1 MEPQSKRTTR
11 AGADPR
17 KADAHMEHAKPKLDP
32 EAQIDHLKRKGVGFN
47 ITSEAEAM
55 LYLADKNTFFKLI
68 SYRKLFPLR
77 DGGARDGEYANLE
90 FAYLQDLAS
99 VDQHMR
105 YAFLPMTLDIEHFA
119 KVKVVSR
126 VGSNAGEDGYSIVAD
141 YLSHLTPAERKRR
154 ERELGMARFDPCS
167 SDLVEKYCDDMP
179 VWVLLEL
186 VSFGTLIDFYL
197 FCSQRWGDQAMAEEH
212 YLLRQVKALR
222 NSAAHSSNMLVG
234 LREKSTPLATSKT
247 VSAAVARTSLGK
259 RARSAKMRNPR
270 LQQMATFLWAY
281 NRFVVGDTCWENAKE
296 SMAKLKG
303 KIGEH
308 SEYYEKNDTIR
319 SSFDFLEKLLDAW
332 F

>member
-1 MEPQSKRTTR
+1 
-11 AGADPR
+11 
-17 KADAHMEHAKPKLDP
+17 MEHAKPKLDP
-32 EAQIDHLKRKGVGFN
+32 EAQIEHLKRKGIRFN
-47 ITSEAEAM
+47 ITSESEA
-55 LYLADKNTFFKLI
+55 LRYLADKNTFFKLI

-77 DGGARDGEYANLE
+77 DGGKHNGEYANLE
-90 FAYLQDLAS
+90 FAHLQDLAS

-119 KVKVVSR
+119 KVKVVNR
-126 VGSNAGEDGYSIVAD
+126 VGSHTGEDGYSIVAD
-141 YLSHLTPAERKRR
+141 YLSHLAPAERKRR
-154 ERELGMARFDPCS
+154 ERELNMARFDPCS
-167 SDLVEKYCDDMP
+167 ADLAEKYRDDMP

-197 FCSQRWGDQAMAEEH
+197 FCSKRWDDQVMAEEH

-247 VSAAVARTSLGK
+247 VSAAVAKAGIGK

-270 LQQMATFLWAY
+270 LQQMTTFLWAY
-281 NRFVVGDTCWENAKE
+281 NRLVVGDTCRENARK
-296 SMAKLKG
+296 SMRRLKG
-303 KIGEH
+303 RIGEH
-308 SEYYEKNDTIR
+308 AEYYERNDTIR